1 MTKNRNETERDTKK
15 SQVITCRLPYD
26 QYDDYE
32 RRCIELQIKMSDL
45 LRAAV
50 QKFLQDNKSR
60 N

>member
-1 MTKNRNETERDTKK
+1 MTEPKSNTKK

-45 LRAAV
+45 LRQAV

>member
-1 MTKNRNETERDTKK
+1 MENQKSVKK

-32 RRCIELQIKMSDL
+32 RRCIELQIKMSEIL
-45 LRAAV
+45 QAAV
-50 QKFLQDNKSR
+50 QKFLDDNKSR